1 MAPPL
6 SRLAGRH
13 LPAAGDA
20 SRWRMLVVLCVA
32 LVLSM
37 TTWFSATA
45 VVPELTVRWALSGG
59 QASLLTIAVQIGF
72 VVGAIASGLVNL
84 PDIVPMPVLMTCAA
98 LLAALANAALLAAP
112 GVDTAILARLI
123 TGASLAGIY
132 PPALKLVSTWFRT
145 GRGLAL
151 GAVIAALTL
160 GSASPH
166 LARALGGANWQR
178 VVVATSGA
186 TLLGAI
192 LLALH
197 VREGPYPFSRAVFNP
212 GQIGRVL
219 RNRAIAL
226 ANFGYFGHMWEL
238 YAMWGWFAVYTRA
251 AIVAPNFTDGARAS
265 LLTFVVI
272 ASGIAGCLLGGYLAD
287 RWSRTATTILMMAVS
302 GASAC
307 LIGFVFTGPLWL
319 FAVVG
324 MVWGVAVVGDS
335 AQFSAIVT
343 EVGDPRFVG
352 TALSLQLGIGF
363 ALTVGSIW
371 LLPQIALLFGSWRW
385 VFLVL
390 TPGPGLGILAMV
402 LLRRLPDADRIAHG
416 RR

>member
-1 MAPPL
+1 M
-6 SRLAGRH
+6 
-13 LPAAGDA
+13 
-20 SRWRMLVVLCVA
+20 
-32 LVLSM
+32 
-37 TTWFSATA
+37 
-45 VVPELTVRWALSGG
+45 
-59 QASLLTIAVQIGF
+59 
-72 VVGAIASGLVNL
+72 
-84 PDIVPMPVLMTCAA
+84 
-98 LLAALANAALLAAP
+98 
-112 GVDTAILARLI
+112 
-123 TGASLAGIY
+123 
-132 PPALKLVSTWFRT
+132 
-145 GRGLAL
+145 
-151 GAVIAALTL
+151 
-160 GSASPH
+160 
-166 LARALGGANWQR
+166 
-178 VVVATSGA
+178 
-186 TLLGAI
+186 
-192 LLALH
+192 
-197 VREGPYPFSRAVFNP
+197 
-212 GQIGRVL
+212 L

-251 AIVAPNFTDGARAS
+251 AIVAPNVTDGARAS

-287 RWSRTATTILMMAVS
+287 RWGRTATTILMMAVS

-319 FAVVG
+319 FAAVG

-335 AQFSAIVT
+335 AQFSAMVT

-352 TALSLQLGIGF
+352 TALSLQLGVGF

-371 LLPQIALLFGSWRW
+371 LLPHIALLFGGWRW

-390 TPGPGLGILAMV
+390 IPGPGLGILAMV

>member
-1 MAPPL
+1 
-6 SRLAGRH
+6 
-13 LPAAGDA
+13 
-20 SRWRMLVVLCVA
+20 MLVVLCVA
-32 LVLSM
+32 LMLSM

-45 VVPELTVRWALSGG
+45 VVPELTVRWSLSSG

-72 VVGAIASGLVNL
+72 AAGAIASGMLNL
-84 PDIVPMPVLMTCAA
+84 PDIVPIPVLMTGAA
-98 LLAALANAALLAAP
+98 LLAALANAALLAVP

-132 PPALKLVSTWFRT
+132 PPALKLASTWFRT

-151 GAVIAALTL
+151 GAIIAALTL

-166 LARALGGANWQR
+166 LVRTLGGTNWQR

-186 TLLGAI
+186 TLFGAI

-197 VREGPYPFSRAVFNP
+197 VREGPYPFSRAAFNP
-212 GQIGRVL
+212 GQIGQVL

-251 AIVAPNFTDGARAS
+251 AIVAPNVTDGARAS

-287 RWSRTATTILMMAVS
+287 RWGRTATTILMMAVS

-319 FAVVG
+319 FAAVG

-390 TPGPGLGILAMV
+390 IPGPGLGILAMI